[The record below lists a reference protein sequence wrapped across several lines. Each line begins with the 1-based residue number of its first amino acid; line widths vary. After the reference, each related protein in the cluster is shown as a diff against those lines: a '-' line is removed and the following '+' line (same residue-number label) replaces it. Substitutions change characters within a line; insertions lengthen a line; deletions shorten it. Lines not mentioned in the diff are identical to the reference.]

1 MPVGTYKLADVAVQI
16 TSVYDEVQTMC
27 DSYRTDEE
35 PQLFISTTEADIRFE
50 AQKSDEER
58 REEGLPEYHYSAPYL
73 ETLAVYR
80 QLATQILSHNVL
92 LVHGSVIAVDGEAY
106 LFTALSGTGKSTHV
120 RLWRQLFGECGVMV
134 NDDKPLIR
142 VGGDLSSSDLSIANN
157 SSLLTPHS
165 SLKTSVPLVY
175 GTPWDG
181 KHHLSN
187 NISVPLKAII
197 HLQRGAENHIEQITP
212 TEMLPI
218 LLQQTFRPSTAQ
230 GTLQVM
236 QLLDALSKQV
246 KFYSL
251 HCNMEP
257 EAAQVAY
264 EGMR

>member
-16 TSVYDEVQTMC
+16 TSLYDEVQTMC

-58 REEGLPEYHYSAPYL
+58 REEGLPEYQYSAPYL

-120 RLWRQLFGECGVMV
+120 RLWRQLFGDRGVMV

-142 VGGDLSSSDLSIANN
+142 VNTSLSD
-157 SSLLTPHS
+157 TPHS
-165 SLKTSVPLVY
+165 SFLPFPFSLVY

-212 TEMLPI
+212 AEMLPI

>member
-16 TSVYDEVQTMC
+16 TSLYDEVQTMC

-35 PQLFISTTEADIRFE
+35 PQLFITTTEADIRFE

-120 RLWRQLFGECGVMV
+120 RLWRQLFGERGVMV

-142 VGGDLSSSDLSIANN
+142 VRTNTTLSE
-157 SSLLTPHS
+157 TPHS
-165 SLKTSVPLVY
+165 SLFPLPSSLVY

-212 TEMLPI
+212 AEMLPI

>member
-35 PQLFISTTEADIRFE
+35 PQLFITTTETDIRFE
-50 AQKSDEER
+50 SQKSDEER
-58 REEGLPEYHYSAPYL
+58 REEGLAEYQYSAPYL

-92 LVHGSVIAVDGEAY
+92 LVHGSIIAVDGEAY

-120 RLWRQLFGECGVMV
+120 RLWRQLFGERGVMV

-142 VGGDLSSSDLSIANN
+142 VRSEELGVRSI
-157 SSLLTPHS
+157 
-165 SLKTSVPLVY
+165 VY

>member
-16 TSVYDEVQTMC
+16 TSLYDEVQTMC
-27 DSYRTDEE
+27 DSYRTTEE
-35 PQLFISTTEADIRFE
+35 PQLFISTTEADILAE
-50 AQKSDEER
+50 GQKSDAER
-58 REEGLPEYHYSAPYL
+58 KQEGLPEYHFPAPYL

-80 QLATQILSHNVL
+80 QLATQLLSHNIL
-92 LVHGSVIAVDGEAY
+92 LIHGSVIAVDGEAY

-120 RLWRQLFGECGVMV
+120 RLWRKLFGERAVMV

-142 VGGDLSSSDLSIANN
+142 VNSLFLPFPSS
-157 SSLLTPHS
+157 
-165 SLKTSVPLVY
+165 LVY

-181 KHHLSN
+181 KHHLST

-212 TEMLPI
+212 AEMLPT
-218 LLQQTFRPSTAQ
+218 LLQQTFRPTSTV
-230 GTLQVM
+230 GSMQVLS
-236 QLLDALSKQV
+236 LLNALSQQV